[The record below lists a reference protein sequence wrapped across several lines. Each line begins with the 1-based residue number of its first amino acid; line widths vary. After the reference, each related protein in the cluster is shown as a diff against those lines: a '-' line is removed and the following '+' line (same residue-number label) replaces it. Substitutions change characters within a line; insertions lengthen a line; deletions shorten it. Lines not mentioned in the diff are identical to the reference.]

1 MKINPV
7 VETRSYIDG
16 VEVIT
21 PRGIESRIEGVHG
34 NTARR
39 WLNLPEAPKPVA
51 HSETRG
57 DLYWNADEALAFIIE
72 KIVKQVELEAK
83 GYRRVGRPRRTH

>member
-1 MKINPV
+1 MLINPE
-7 VETRSYIDG
+7 VESRSYIGG

-21 PRGIESRIEGVHG
+21 PRGIEARIEGVHS

-39 WLNLPEAPKPVA
+39 WLKLPTAPKPIA

-57 DLYWNADEALAFIIE
+57 DLYWNAEEALAFITE
-72 KIVKQVELEAK
+72 KLVKQIELEAK
-83 GYRRVGRPRRTH
+83 GYRRVGRPRRQS